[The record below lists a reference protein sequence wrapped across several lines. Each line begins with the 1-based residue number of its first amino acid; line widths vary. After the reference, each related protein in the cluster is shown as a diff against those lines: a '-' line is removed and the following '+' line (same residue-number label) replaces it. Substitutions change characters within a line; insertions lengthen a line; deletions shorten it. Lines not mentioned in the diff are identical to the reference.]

1 MAQNAPANNILP
13 DDEQLVSCDI
23 CLKSIP
29 LSEADILEAE
39 EYVAYFCGLDCYA
52 QWRQN
57 QDQNTD
63 T

>member
-1 MAQNAPANNILP
+1 MAQNATSQSNLP
-13 DDEQLVSCDI
+13 DDEQLVSCEI

-52 QWRQN
+52 QWRQS
-57 QDQNTD
+57 QDPDTD
-63 T
+63 S